1 MGEVIPFQGIIY
13 NTSKVQGDE
22 VVAPPYDI
30 ITSELKDLLYKKSQ
44 YNIARIDSG
53 EEFAGDNEKENKYVR
68 AARYFVQWQKDHVLI
83 RSLNPCFYAYEM
95 EFASDEGHKKLQGFL
110 GLVKLVELGNG
121 VYPHE
126 ETHSKP
132 KVDRLN
138 LMIACNANTSPIFS
152 LYHTPEG
159 RASAVVEE
167 TLRSSPYMEARD
179 PFGAVHRI
187 WPIEGVEDIR
197 VIQEDLADR
206 AIIIADGHHR
216 YETALEYCRMMGGNS
231 AAARP
236 YNYVLM
242 FLANISSDGITI
254 LPAHR
259 IVKHPLRDILTS
271 LEPFFEIIPV
281 PVGEEIVRKMRG
293 SVRTFGLYQKGDTR
307 EYLLSYKGDALASV
321 HPSLRNLDVVILHEL
336 ILKKILAV
344 SEVVYEMDAAVAKE
358 KVISGS
364 YDAVFFLNPTRV
376 ADVEKAA
383 LSSVRMPP
391 KSTYFYPKVM
401 TGFVINDFNNTF

>member
-1 MGEVIPFQGIIY
+1 MGEVIPFQGIVY
-13 NTSKVQGDE
+13 NTSKVRGDE

-30 ITSELKDLLYKKSQ
+30 ITSELKDLLYRKSQ
-44 YNIARIDSG
+44 YNIVRIDFG
-53 EEFAGDNEKENKYVR
+53 EEYAGDNEKENKYVR
-68 AARYFVQWQKDHVLI
+68 AARYLDQWQKDRVLI
-83 RSLNPCFYAYEM
+83 RSLKPCFYAYEM
-95 EFASDEGHKKLQGFL
+95 EFASDEGFKKLQGFL

-152 LYHTPEG
+152 LYHSPDG

-167 TLRSSPYMEARD
+167 TTRSSPYMEATD
-179 PFGAVHRI
+179 PYGAVHRL
-187 WPIEGVEDIR
+187 WAVERAEDIR
-197 VIQEDLADR
+197 VIQEDLAVR

-216 YETALEYCRMMGGNS
+216 YETALEYRRILGGDS
-231 AAARP
+231 AAAKS

-259 IVKHPLRDILTS
+259 VVKHPLRDALRS
-271 LEPFFEIIPV
+271 LEPFFEIIPI
-281 PVGEEIVRKMRG
+281 PLGEEIVRAMRG
-293 SVRTFGLYQKGDTR
+293 SVQTFGFYQRGDTR
-307 EYLLSYKGDALASV
+307 QYLLRYKGDALGSV
-321 HPSLRNLDVVILHEL
+321 HPSLKDLDVVILHEL
-336 ILKKILAV
+336 ALKKILTV
-344 SEVVYEMDAAVAKE
+344 SEVVYEMDAALAKE
-358 KVISGS
+358 KVVSGS

-376 ADVEKAA
+376 EDVEKAA
-383 LSSVRMPP
+383 LSFVRMPP

-401 TGFVINDFNNTF
+401 TGFVINDFNNSF

>member
-1 MGEVIPFQGIIY
+1 MGEVIPFQGIVY
-13 NTSKVQGDE
+13 NTSKIKGDE

-44 YNIARIDSG
+44 YNIVRIDSG
-53 EEFAGDNEKENKYVR
+53 EEFASDNEKENKYVR
-68 AARYFVQWQKDHVLI
+68 AAKYLNQWLKNRVLI
-83 RSLNPCFYAYEM
+83 RSQRPCFYAYEM
-95 EFASDEGHKKLQGFL
+95 EYAAEDGHKRLSGFL
-110 GLVKLVELGNG
+110 GLVRLVELGNG

-138 LMIACNANTSPIFS
+138 LMSACNANTSPIFS
-152 LYHTPEG
+152 LYHSPEG

-167 TLRSSPYMEARD
+167 TVRSIPYMEATD
-179 PFGAVHRI
+179 PYGAVHRL
-187 WPIEGVEDIR
+187 WSIEGEEDIR
-197 VIQEDLADR
+197 IIQEDLTDR

-216 YETALEYCRMMGGNS
+216 YETALEYRRMMGGNS
-231 AAARP
+231 VAAKS

-259 IVKHPLRDILTS
+259 IVKHPLRDVLTS
-271 LEPFFEIIPV
+271 LDPFFKIIPV
-281 PVGEEIVRKMRG
+281 PMGEEIVRAMRG
-293 SVRTFGLYQKGDTR
+293 NIQTFGFYHRGDTR
-307 EYLLSYKGDALASV
+307 QYLLRYKGDALGSV
-321 HPSLRNLDVVILHEL
+321 HPSLKDLDVVILHEL
-336 ILKKILAV
+336 VLKKILPV

-358 KVISGS
+358 KVDSGS
-364 YDAVFFLNPTRV
+364 YDAVFFLNPTKV
-376 ADVEKAA
+376 TDVEKAA

-401 TGFVINDFNNTF
+401 TGFVINDFNK